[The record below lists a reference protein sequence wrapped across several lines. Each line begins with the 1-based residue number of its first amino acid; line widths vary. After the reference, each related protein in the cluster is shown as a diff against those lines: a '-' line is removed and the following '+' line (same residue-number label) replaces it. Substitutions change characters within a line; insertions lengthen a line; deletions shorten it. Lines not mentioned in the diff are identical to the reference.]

1 MQPNSKAIVTWV
13 KVSIRLFMST
23 GARWE
28 AAAEDI
34 EQ

>member
-13 KVSIRLFMST
+13 NVSIRFFMST
-23 GARWE
+23 GDRWE

>member
-13 KVSIRLFMST
+13 KVSIRFFT

>member
-13 KVSIRLFMST
+13 NVSIRFFMST
-23 GARWE
+23 GDWE